1 MKAPGSKLLRE
12 AQGRPDGLYGAVQ
25 EDLGRVEATFDALK
39 QVDYGPLGE
48 ILAMVLGGG
57 KLLRPAL
64 ALLAG
69 RFGEYNLDLLVPL
82 AASVELLHTATLV
95 HDDVIDSASTRRG
108 RPTVNSAFQNST
120 TVMLGDYLFAHAA
133 DQVVQ
138 TGSMRVVGLFS
149 NTLMIMAKGE
159 IRQDLAAYDSRQTIR
174 DYLGRIG
181 GKTASLFATACEGG
195 AVVAQEPED
204 WIAALRDYGYNFGMA
219 FQIVDDIL
227 DFTGDEEHM
236 GKPVGS
242 DLMQGTLT
250 LPSFLLLERQPKSN
264 PVQRYFAR
272 PTRERLA
279 QAVEAV
285 RSSGILDESAA
296 IARDFS
302 RRAVAA
308 LSVLPDLNDR
318 QTLAD
323 LAEYILERRS

>member
-1 MKAPGSKLLRE
+1 MKTGL
-12 AQGRPDGLYGAVQ
+12 LYGSVQ
-25 EDLGRVEATFDALK
+25 EDLRLVEQIFESLKDA
-39 QVDYGPLGE
+39 DYGPLGE
-48 ILAMVLGGG
+48 MLGMVLAGGG
-57 KLLRPAL
+57 KLMRPAL

-69 RFGEYNLDLLVPL
+69 RFGEYDLARLVPL

-95 HDDVIDSASTRRG
+95 HDDVIDNASTRRG

-133 DQVVQ
+133 DQVVR
-138 TGSMRVVGLFS
+138 TDSLRVVQLFS

-174 DYLGRIG
+174 DYLHRIG

-195 AVVAQEPED
+195 AVVSRAPEPWVD
-204 WIAALRDYGYNFGMA
+204 ALREYGHSLGMA

-227 DFTGDEEHM
+227 DFTGDEVQM

-250 LPSFLLLERQPKSN
+250 LPSFLLMERQPRSN
-264 PVQRYFAR
+264 PVQKYFSR
-272 PTRERLA
+272 PTKDRLA
-279 QAVEAV
+279 QAVDMV
-285 RSSGILDESAA
+285 RASGILEESYGM
-296 IARDFS
+296 ARDFC
-302 RRAVAA
+302 RRAREAIA
-308 LSVLPDLNDR
+308 VLPDNADR

-323 LAEYILERRS
+323 LTDYILERRS